1 MGYVSFRKSIHS
13 KEQSALRKILKD
25 KRVSLGLS
33 QRELAEQIGVVYSLI
48 SKIETGDRRLDFL
61 EMIEYCRML
70 DIDPHDVIDQIE
82 CLQ

>member
-25 KRVSLGLS
+25 KRESLGLS
-33 QRELAEQIGVVYSLI
+33 QREFAKQIGVIYSLI

-70 DIDPHDVIDQIE
+70 DIDPHEVVDIVE
-82 CLQ
+82 KL

>member
-13 KEQSALRKILKD
+13 KEQTALRKILKD

-33 QRELAEQIGVVYSLI
+33 QRELAKQIGVVYSLI

-61 EMIEYCRML
+61 EMIDYCRML
-70 DIDPHDVIDQIE
+70 GIDPHEVINLIDSI
-82 CLQ
+82 